1 VTLDWLTYDFAQ
13 RALVAGVL
21 VALMCAVLAF
31 FVVLRRMAFVG
42 AGISHAA
49 LGGVAIGLVTG
60 VSPLVTAMAFSILVA
75 WAIGWISER
84 GGIAEETAIGIL
96 FPTTM
101 AFGIAVISLY
111 ATYRQDLMA
120 YLFGSMLAV
129 RRADLW
135 LLAVLAAGSLTV
147 LGVYFKELVYLSLDP
162 DAARAAKIQVTA
174 LRYVLLTVLAAA
186 IVASIKLVGV
196 VLVSAL
202 LVIPAAT
209 GQLAA
214 GSMTGMLGVSIVS
227 ALVAVIAGLWLSWIS
242 NLPSGATIVLVA
254 SALFFAAFARRR
266 LQRAAPR
273 GK

>member
-1 VTLDWLTYDFAQ
+1 MMMDWLAYDFAR

-60 VSPLVTAMAFSILVA
+60 LPPLIAAMGFSVGVA
-75 WAIGWISER
+75 LAIGWISER
-84 GGIAEETAIGIL
+84 GRVTEETAIGIL

-101 AFGIAVISLY
+101 ALGIAIISLS

-129 RRADLW
+129 RAGDVW
-135 LLAVLAAGSLTV
+135 LLAALAAGTLTV
-147 LGVYFKELVYLSLDP
+147 LALFFKELVFLSIDP
-162 DAARAAKIQVTA
+162 DAARAAKIPVTA
-174 LRYVLLTVLAAA
+174 LRYVLLIVLAAT

-209 GQLAA
+209 GQLA
-214 GSMTGMLGVSIVS
+214 GRSMKGMLAISMIT
-227 ALVAVIAGLWLSWIS
+227 ALVAVVAGLWLSWMS
-242 NLPSGATIVLVA
+242 NLPSGATIVLLAAAMFFVA
-254 SALFFAAFARRR
+254 FVIRRR
-266 LQRAAPR
+266 
-273 GK
+273 

>member
-1 VTLDWLTYDFAQ
+1 MTDWLAYDFAQ

-49 LGGVAIGLVTG
+49 LGGVALGLVTG
-60 VSPLVTAMAFSILVA
+60 VSPLVAAMAFSIAVA
-75 WAIGWISER
+75 WSIGWISER
-84 GGIAEETAIGIL
+84 GRITEETAIGIL

-101 AFGIAVISLY
+101 ALGIAIISLS

-129 RRADLW
+129 RRTDLW
-135 LLAVLAAGSLTV
+135 LLFGLAGGTLAVLALF
-147 LGVYFKELVYLSLDP
+147 FKELVFISIDP
-162 DAARAAKIQVTA
+162 DAARAAKVPVTA
-174 LRYVLLTVLAAA
+174 LRYLLLTVLAAT

-209 GQLAA
+209 GKVSAR
-214 GSMTGMLGVSIVS
+214 SMTGLLVISIIS
-227 ALVAVIAGLWLSWIS
+227 ALIAVVAGLWLSWIT
-242 NLPSGATIVLVA
+242 NLPSGATIVLLA
-254 SALFFAAFARRR
+254 SALFFAAFVASVHSS
-266 LQRAAPR
+266 APR
-273 GK
+273 

>member
-1 VTLDWLTYDFAQ
+1 MTDWLAYDFAR

-21 VALMCAVLAF
+21 VALMCAVLGF
-31 FVVLRRMAFVG
+31 FVVLRRMAFIG

-49 LGGVAIGLVTG
+49 LGGVALGLVTG
-60 VSPLVTAMAFSILVA
+60 VSPLVAAMAFSVGVA
-75 WAIGWISER
+75 WSIGWISER
-84 GGIAEETAIGIL
+84 GRVTEETAIGIL

-101 AFGIAVISLY
+101 ALGIAIISLS

-129 RRADLW
+129 RTADLW
-135 LLAVLAAGSLTV
+135 LLVGLAAGTLSV
-147 LGVYFKELVYLSLDP
+147 LALFFKELVFLSIDP
-162 DAARAAKIQVTA
+162 DAARAAKIPVTA
-174 LRYVLLTVLAAA
+174 LRYLLLTLLAAA

-214 GSMTGMLGVSIVS
+214 RSMRGMLAISIAT
-227 ALVAVIAGLWLSWIS
+227 ALIAVIAGLWLSWLS
-242 NLPSGATIVLVA
+242 NLPSGATIVLLA
-254 SALFFAAFARRR
+254 AIIFFAAFLVRRR
-266 LQRAAPR
+266 
-273 GK
+273 

>member
-1 VTLDWLTYDFAQ
+1 MTDWLAYDFAR

-31 FVVLRRMAFVG
+31 FVVLRRMAFIG

-49 LGGVAIGLVTG
+49 LGGVALGLVTG
-60 VSPLVTAMAFSILVA
+60 VSPLVAAMAFSVGVA
-75 WAIGWISER
+75 WSIGWISER
-84 GGIAEETAIGIL
+84 GRVTEETAIGIL

-101 AFGIAVISLY
+101 ALGTAIISLS

-129 RRADLW
+129 RTADLW
-135 LLAVLAAGSLTV
+135 LLVGLATGTLSVLALF
-147 LGVYFKELVYLSLDP
+147 FKELVFLSIDP
-162 DAARAAKIQVTA
+162 DAARAAKIPVTA
-174 LRYVLLTVLAAA
+174 LRYLLLTVLAAT

-214 GSMTGMLGVSIVS
+214 RSMRGMLAISMAS
-227 ALVAVIAGLWLSWIS
+227 ALIAVIAGLWLSWLS
-242 NLPSGATIVLVA
+242 NLPSGATIVLLAATMFFVA
-254 SALFFAAFARRR
+254 FVVRRR
-266 LQRAAPR
+266 
-273 GK
+273 

>member
-1 VTLDWLTYDFAQ
+1 MTDWLAYDFAQ

-49 LGGVAIGLVTG
+49 LGGVALGLITG
-60 VSPLVTAMAFSILVA
+60 VSPLVAAMAFSIIVA

-84 GGIAEETAIGIL
+84 GRITEETAVGIL

-101 AFGIAVISLY
+101 AFGIAIISLS

-129 RRADLW
+129 RWTDLW
-135 LLAVLAAGSLTV
+135 LLFGLAGGTLAVLALF
-147 LGVYFKELVYLSLDP
+147 FKELVFVSIDP
-162 DAARAAKIQVTA
+162 DAARAAKVPVTA
-174 LRYVLLTVLAAA
+174 LRYLLLTVLAAT

-209 GQLAA
+209 GQVAA
-214 GSMTGMLGVSIVS
+214 RSMTGMLVISVIS
-227 ALVAVIAGLWLSWIS
+227 ALIAVVVGLWLSWVS
-242 NLPSGATIVLVA
+242 NLPSGATIVLLA
-254 SALFFAAFARRR
+254 SALFFAAFAATAHSSASR
-266 LQRAAPR
+266 
-273 GK
+273 